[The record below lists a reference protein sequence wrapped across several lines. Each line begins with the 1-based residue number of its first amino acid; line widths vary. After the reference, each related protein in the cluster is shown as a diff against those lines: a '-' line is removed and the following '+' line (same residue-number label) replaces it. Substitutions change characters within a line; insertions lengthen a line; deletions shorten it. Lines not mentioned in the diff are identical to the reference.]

1 MKVQLTVESKLSI
14 TLRFSETRKVTCDVD
29 MALQDERWYHTSVA
43 ISPTSDMEVH
53 INGIQIKYYCVENVS
68 FSSVKRWIPLLTPS
82 LTYLLTYSLTHLL
95 THSLTYSHSLTHS
108 LTYLLTYSLTYS
120 LTPSLTHSLT
130 RFACVCTHILL
141 IGYDMCCRKE
151 SPMSPSTRSIYFQI
165 YLLLRKSLLS

>member
-82 LTYLLTYSLTHLL
+82 LTYLLTYSLTH
-95 THSLTYSHSLTHS
+95 S

>member
-68 FSSVKRWIPLLTPS
+68 FSSVKRWIHSS
-82 LTYLLTYSLTHLL
+82 LPHLLTYSLTHSLCL
-95 THSLTYSHSLTHS
+95 CVYPHSFNWL
-108 LTYLLTYSLTYS
+108 
-120 LTPSLTHSLT
+120 
-130 RFACVCTHILL
+130 
-141 IGYDMCCRKE
+141 
-151 SPMSPSTRSIYFQI
+151 
-165 YLLLRKSLLS
+165 